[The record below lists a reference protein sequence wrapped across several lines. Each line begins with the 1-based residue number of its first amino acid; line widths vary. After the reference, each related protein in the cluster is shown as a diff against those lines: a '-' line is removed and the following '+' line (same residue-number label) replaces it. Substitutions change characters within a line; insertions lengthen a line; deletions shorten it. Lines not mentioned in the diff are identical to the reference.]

1 MSIHFLCLQWLGLV
15 LYLDWRCLPVSIG
28 LYRWMKFVLLL
39 FVLGQS
45 TFCTSGILML
55 WGHVNIGYFCQLLPK
70 SCCFIAFKMFF
81 LEFKRWC
88 LQNDIKLL
96 NMSLKFPFS
105 SPFQCL
111 KYHRVK
117 QTEGH
122 DAIEWKMGE
131 LVLRGRG
138 NFQWSSFQT
147 TPQWMLLSTVD
158 VAFPS
163 QF

>member
-1 MSIHFLCLQWLGLV
+1 MAGPCFVSWLTLFACLNRSLSMDEIRIAFVCFGPKYFLCIRYFNAVRTCQYWV
-15 LYLDWRCLPVSIG
+15 
-28 LYRWMKFVLLL
+28 
-39 FVLGQS
+39 
-45 TFCTSGILML
+45 
-55 WGHVNIGYFCQLLPK
+55 FCQLLPK

-138 NFQWSSFQT
+138 NFQSSSFQT
-147 TPQWMLLSTVD
+147 TPQWMLFSTVD